1 MSEPQAVSAMT
12 EAGGSSSASAS
23 QSKAQAVKARDAHKM
38 RHATELL
45 EAWKL
50 DPSEL
55 VYGDK
60 VGAGGQADV
69 YLGRW
74 QGLPVAI
81 KKQRGSDQRKTS
93 EAALRSIT
101 QAVRR
106 EVRALARVRHPNVVR
121 LYGACVEQ
129 PPCLVMAYAAGGAL
143 DDAVREGRFA
153 SNTAV
158 ATVLAGVAR
167 GMEAVH
173 AHNIIHLDLKPE
185 NVLLSADN
193 VPWVTDFGLSTSANL
208 TSQSTSS
215 AGGRGTIYYKAPE
228 LFAFP
233 PVISAAADV
242 YAFAVLAW
250 VVCTGEQPYRNL
262 QSAETAMGAMLM
274 QGVRP
279 ELPDGDDWRDA
290 TTAGMAKLI
299 EHCWKT
305 EHEGRPT
312 FGGADGVVATLTN
325 IEARMLKKDEDATVE
340 TMLSRMWTAE
350 SEKTVTAA
358 LIDEYAAA
366 ATTAVGPQKK
376 ELEDERKGLEVTMK
390 GVEDSSAAAQAILYE
405 GGNGDLMKQVMMMMA
420 EMEATLVEV
429 RQEVRTSNVTLGSIA
444 MNELDCP
451 RLVFI
456 TPYTPPEKRTIKP
469 RVTEKITKAG

>member
-1 MSEPQAVSAMT
+1 MT
-12 EAGGSSSASAS
+12 EAGQSSSVSAS
-23 QSKAQAVKARDAHKM
+23 QSRAQAVKARDAHKM

-129 PPCLVMAYAAGGAL
+129 PPCLVMAYAAGGTL

-153 SNTAV
+153 SNTVV

-193 VPWVTDFGLSTSANL
+193 VPWVTDFGLSTSSNL
-208 TSQSTSS
+208 NS
-215 AGGRGTIYYKAPE
+215 KAPE

-233 PVISAAADV
+233 PV
-242 YAFAVLAW
+242 
-250 VVCTGEQPYRNL
+250 
-262 QSAETAMGAMLM
+262 M
-274 QGVRP
+274 
-279 ELPDGDDWRDA
+279 
-290 TTAGMAKLI
+290 
-299 EHCWKT
+299 
-305 EHEGRPT
+305 
-312 FGGADGVVATLTN
+312 
-325 IEARMLKKDEDATVE
+325 
-340 TMLSRMWTAE
+340 
-350 SEKTVTAA
+350 
-358 LIDEYAAA
+358 
-366 ATTAVGPQKK
+366 
-376 ELEDERKGLEVTMK
+376 
-390 GVEDSSAAAQAILYE
+390 SSAA
-405 GGNGDLMKQVMMMMA
+405 
-420 EMEATLVEV
+420 
-429 RQEVRTSNVTLGSIA
+429 RSTSRHPSSS
-444 MNELDCP
+444 P
-451 RLVFI
+451 SR
-456 TPYTPPEKRTIKP
+456 
-469 RVTEKITKAG
+469 